1 MGRDRT
7 EALGALSPCL
17 GVRETCHCQR
27 VTHHFRG
34 WVEAGG
40 HWVRWWRATE
50 MAMMLATSVVPT
62 AVSLRRERLAGARS
76 RVNAA
81 GRSVGVSPAV
91 VGFKSHG
98 AVRLCAVSEVSSTA
112 EGEAKPARGRGGSRG
127 GRGPKREISV
137 QLEELV
143 AGQELK
149 GKVKTVQSYGCFVD
163 VGARTDGLLHIS
175 ELSGGFVKDVNDV
188 VSVGQEVSVYV
199 KDVDTAGG
207 KLSLTMRSAAEAAE
221 AAARAEEGKARKSA
235 EKAAL
240 GSIKAGSKI
249 EGTIMSYTDFGVF
262 IEVAEGVQGLLHVS
276 ELADENQSNPQSL
289 GEVGAK
295 VTVRVKDVDSRRGK
309 IGLSMKESID
319 VSAMTDAVNAKF
331 EDEGEGV
338 LTAFELAFVA
348 AGIDKPAEKAV
359 KTKKAAPKKAAAA
372 KAEVPAP
379 AAAKEEAK
387 AAEPVAVA
395 EAEVEAKAEADA
407 PAPAEEDG
415 ASSA

>member
-1 MGRDRT
+1 LPGCEGDVPLSTSHTSLSWLGGGGRS
-7 EALGALSPCL
+7 LG
-17 GVRETCHCQR
+17 GVVARER
-27 VTHHFRG
+27 
-34 WVEAGG
+34 
-40 HWVRWWRATE
+40 E

-91 VGFKSHG
+91 VGFKSRG
-98 AVRLCAVSEVSSTA
+98 AVRLCAVSEVSSTT
-112 EGEAKPARGRGGSRG
+112 EGEAKPARSGGGGRGGSRG

-348 AGIDKPAEKAV
+348 AGIDKPAEKAG

-379 AAAKEEAK
+379 AAAKEAK

-395 EAEVEAKAEADA
+395 EAVVEAKAEADA
-407 PAPAEEDG
+407 PTPAEEDG